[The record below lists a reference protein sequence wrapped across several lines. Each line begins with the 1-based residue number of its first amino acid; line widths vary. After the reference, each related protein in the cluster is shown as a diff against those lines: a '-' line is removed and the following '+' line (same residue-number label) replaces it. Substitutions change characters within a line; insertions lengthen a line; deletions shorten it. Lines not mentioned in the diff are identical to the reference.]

1 MSDSKSAGCAT
12 TRRHSL
18 GERDLHAC
26 LLRAAAV
33 ALCTILAACDSRS
46 SPTEP
51 IRENSAALSAFATQ
65 CHALTETSSG
75 SAAIEN
81 AVLVERGT
89 QQVGFFKRLLARI
102 LIGNGVPDVR
112 APVDFCRVT
121 AKLRPAP
128 GSQITAEVW
137 LPPQWN
143 GKLLAFGG
151 GGFNGGLSAAGLALL
166 APLKKG
172 YVGMAT
178 DAGHAD
184 TNSAKFTHDFPEQYT
199 DYAYRAN
206 HIAAGFLRTL
216 ATSFY
221 GAQVK
226 RAYFHGCSNGGR
238 DALME
243 ARRFP
248 EDYDGIIAG
257 APAAAWSKLMVSFA
271 WNAQA
276 VSAAPELKDKLELVQ
291 NAVIAKCDA
300 LDGVKDQLIG
310 NPPTCAFDP
319 AELQCKASAGSM
331 CLTAG
336 EVTALGKIYEG
347 PRLRDGTQVYAGM
360 PVGGEGLN
368 ANWDHWIAKQDS
380 AQAVFALETFRWMV
394 YGDPKWDISRF
405 DIDRDYPKA
414 EERMAPMM
422 NSNDP
427 DLSVFIGRGG
437 KLLLYHGWNDA
448 AIPAGATVDYYKSLR
463 QTLGPVTDEHVKLFM
478 APGVMHCGGGIGPTD
493 FDVLEQIDR
502 WVEGSQAPERII
514 ASEYDPPALFGP
526 APKAK
531 LVRTRPLCPWPKVA
545 RYKGSGSTDEAANF
559 ACE

>member
-1 MSDSKSAGCAT
+1 LD
-12 TRRHSL
+12 
-18 GERDLHAC
+18 
-26 LLRAAAV
+26 
-33 ALCTILAACDSRS
+33 
-46 SPTEP
+46 
-51 IRENSAALSAFATQ
+51 
-65 CHALTETSSG
+65 

-89 QQVGFFKRLLARI
+89 QQVGFFKRMMARI
-102 LIGNGVPDVR
+102 LFGDGLPDVR

-121 AKLRPAP
+121 AKLRSSP

-151 GGFNGGLSAAGLALL
+151 GGFNGGLSAAGLVLL

-172 YVGMAT
+172 YAGIAT

-184 TNSAKFTHDFPEQYT
+184 TESAKFTHDLPEQYK

-206 HIAAGFLRTL
+206 HIAAGFLRSL

-221 GAQVK
+221 GAPVK

-248 EDYDGIIAG
+248 EDYDGIIVG

-276 VSAAPELKDKLELVQ
+276 AHAAPELEDKLKLVQ

-300 LDGVKDQLIG
+300 LDGVKDQLIE
-310 NPPTCAFDP
+310 NPPNCKFDP
-319 AELQCKASAGSM
+319 AELQCKGSDGSS
-331 CLTAG
+331 CLTAS
-336 EVTALGKIYEG
+336 EVTALSKIYEG
-347 PRLRDGTQVYAGM
+347 PRLTDGTQVYAGM
-360 PVGGEGLN
+360 PVGGEGLKG
-368 ANWDHWIAKQDS
+368 NWDSWIAKKDS
-380 AQAVFALETFRWMV
+380 GQAGFARETFRWMV
-394 YGDPKWDISRF
+394 YGDPKWEISRF
-405 DIDRDYPKA
+405 DIDRDYAKA
-414 EERMAPMM
+414 QERMAPMM
-422 NSNDP
+422 NSDDP
-427 DLSVFIGRGG
+427 DLSGFVGHGG

-448 AIPAGATVDYYKSLR
+448 AIPAGATVDYYESVR
-463 QTLGPVTDEHVKLFM
+463 QTLGPAADEHVRLFM
-478 APGVMHCGGGIGPTD
+478 VPGLMHCGGGVGPTD
-493 FDVLEQIDR
+493 FDLLGQIDR
-502 WVEGSQAPERII
+502 WVESSQAPERIL
-514 ASEYDPPALFGP
+514 ANEYDPPAVFGP

-531 LVRTRPLCPWPKVA
+531 VVRTRPLCPWPKVA
-545 RYKGSGSTDEAANF
+545 HYKGSGSTDDAANF